1 MNTMNTTG
9 TSTVTVARDCEAV
22 AIPSGTAVL
31 VPAGTAVQVVQSFG
45 GAITVRTP
53 LGGLLRI
60 DGTDA
65 DAVGIHH
72 PTDPTVDRVETDAA
86 PFSMDRVTDALRQ
99 VYDPEIPI
107 DIVELGLVYRC
118 EVQRDAHGRRRIDID
133 LSMTAP
139 GCGMGEVL
147 RDDVEHVVGD
157 VSGVDEVH
165 VTLVW
170 DPPWGYDRLSETA
183 RLRLG
188 LL

>member
-1 MNTMNTTG
+1 MTTMG
-9 TSTVTVARDCEAV
+9 TSTVTVARDCDAV
-22 AIPSGTAVL
+22 AIPSGTPVL
-31 VPAGTAVQVVQSFG
+31 VPAGTTVQVVQSFG

-60 DGTDA
+60 DGADA
-65 DAVGIHH
+65 DAVGIDRDA
-72 PTDPTVDRVETDAA
+72 DPTAELFDAE
-86 PFSMDRVTDALRQ
+86 FSMDQVTDALRQ

-118 EVQRDAHGRRRIDID
+118 EAQEGTDGGRRIVID

-147 RDDVEHVVGD
+147 RGDVERVVGD
-157 VSGVDEVH
+157 VAGVDEVD

>member
-1 MNTMNTTG
+1 MTTMG
-9 TSTVTVARDCEAV
+9 TSTVTVARDCDAV
-22 AIPSGTAVL
+22 AIPSGTPVL
-31 VPAGTAVQVVQSFG
+31 VPAGTTVQVVQSFG
-45 GAITVRTP
+45 GAITVRTA

-60 DGTDA
+60 DGADA
-65 DAVGIHH
+65 DAVGIDRNA
-72 PTDPTVDRVETDAA
+72 DPTVDHVEAE
-86 PFSMDRVTDALRQ
+86 FSMERVTDALSQ

>member
-1 MNTMNTTG
+1 MNTMG
-9 TSTVTVARDCEAV
+9 TSTVTVARDCDAV

-31 VPAGTAVQVVQSFG
+31 VPAGTTVQIVQSFG

-60 DGTDA
+60 DGADA
-65 DAVGIHH
+65 DAVGIDRNA
-72 PTDPTVDRVETDAA
+72 DPSLAFIDAE
-86 PFSMDRVTDALRQ
+86 FSMDRVIDALRQ

-118 EVQRDAHGRRRIDID
+118 DVQTDTHGRRRIEID

-147 RDDVEHVVGD
+147 REDVERVLGD
-157 VSGVDEVH
+157 VPGIDEVD

>member
-1 MNTMNTTG
+1 MNTTNTTG
-9 TSTVTVARDCEAV
+9 TSTVTVARDCDAV

-31 VPAGTAVQVVQSFG
+31 VPAGTMVQVVQSFG
-45 GAITVRTP
+45 GAVTVRTP

-60 DGTDA
+60 DAVDA
-65 DAVGIHH
+65 DAVGLERDTHAL
-72 PTDPTVDRVETDAA
+72 DTVESTDAE
-86 PFSMDRVTDALRQ
+86 FSMDQVTDALRQ

-118 EVQRDAHGRRRIDID
+118 EAHSDTHGRRRIVID

-147 RDDVEHVVGD
+147 RGDVERVVGD
-157 VSGVDEVH
+157 LAGVDDVQ

>member
-1 MNTMNTTG
+1 MNTTG
-9 TSTVTVARDCEAV
+9 TSTVTVTRDCEAV

-31 VPAGTAVQVVQSFG
+31 VPAGTAVQIVQSFG
-45 GAITVRTP
+45 GAITVRTA

-60 DGTDA
+60 DGADA
-65 DAVGIHH
+65 DAVGIDRNA
-72 PTDPTVDRVETDAA
+72 DPTVDLVDAE
-86 PFSMDRVTDALRQ
+86 FSMDRVTDALRQ

-118 EVQRDAHGRRRIDID
+118 DVQADTHGRRRIEID

-147 RDDVEHVVGD
+147 REDVERVLGD
-157 VSGVDEVH
+157 VPGIDEVD